1 MNVMK
6 WFNISNKPVINS
18 ESEVLVLTKVLLAS
32 QPQFDDF
39 ELNVDL
45 PLKLQVQTN
54 QHYLTTDLEVHH
66 IPFKCFTANTT
77 LIINNIRGLSNMYQT
92 DYHKYERK

>member
-6 WFNISNKPVINS
+6 WLNISNKPVINS
-18 ESEVLVLTKVLLAS
+18 ESEVLALTKALLAA

-54 QHYLTTDLEVHH
+54 QHYLIIGLEVHH
-66 IPFKCFTANTT
+66 IPFKYFTANTT
-77 LIINNIRGLSNMYQT
+77 LIIKNTGGLSNMYQA
-92 DYHKYERK
+92 DYHK

>member
-6 WFNISNKPVINS
+6 WLNISNKPVINS
-18 ESEVLVLTKVLLAS
+18 ESEVLVLTKVLLAA

-54 QHYLTTDLEVHH
+54 QHYLTTDLKVHH
-66 IPFKCFTANTT
+66 IPFKFFMSNTT
-77 LIINNIRGLSNMYQT
+77 LIINNTGGLSNMYQT
-92 DYHKYERK
+92 DYQKYDRK

>member
-1 MNVMK
+1 MNVTK
-6 WFNISNKPVINS
+6 WLNISNQPVINS
-18 ESEVLVLTKVLLAS
+18 ESEVLVLTKVFLAA

-45 PLKLQVQTN
+45 PLKLRVQTN
-54 QHYLTTDLEVHH
+54 QHYLTTDLEQHH

-77 LIINNIRGLSNMYQT
+77 LIINNTGGLSNMYQT
-92 DYHKYERK
+92 EYQKYDRK

>member
-1 MNVMK
+1 ML
-6 WFNISNKPVINS
+6 II
-18 ESEVLVLTKVLLAS
+18 VLLAA

-66 IPFKCFTANTT
+66 IPFKGFTSNTT
-77 LIINNIRGLSNMYQT
+77 LIINNTGGLSNMYQT
-92 DYHKYERK
+92 DYQKYDRK

>member
-39 ELNVDL
+39 ELIADL

-66 IPFKCFTANTT
+66 IPFKCFRANTLT
-77 LIINNIRGLSNMYQT
+77 INNIGGLSNMYQT

>member
-1 MNVMK
+1 
-6 WFNISNKPVINS
+6 VINS
-18 ESEVLVLTKVLLAS
+18 ESEVLVLTKVLLAA

-54 QHYLTTDLEVHH
+54 QHYLTTDLEVHD
-66 IPFKCFTANTT
+66 IPFKCFTVNTT
-77 LIINNIRGLSNMYQT
+77 LIINNTGELSNMYQT
-92 DYHKYERK
+92 DYHKYGRK